1 MLSAAAGIAGESE
14 AVGKDVLVGLI
25 DEARKGLATLRADE
39 LEELAERAQQLGRAA
54 LRGMDLREIVAQHR
68 VLGEVL
74 DATAGNLRVLRR
86 LRGESAES
94 RWGR

>member
-1 MLSAAAGIAGESE
+1 MSDQAAGIAGEVD
-14 AVGKDVLVGLI
+14 AVGLEALAGLI
-25 DEARKGLATLRADE
+25 EETRKGLATLRADE
-39 LEELAERAQQLGRAA
+39 LEELAQRAQQLGRAA
-54 LRGMDLREIVAQHR
+54 LQGMDLREVVAQHR

-86 LRGESAES
+86 MRGESAES